1 MRGITQRK
9 EKEAN
14 RRGFTVSSDT
24 PGRLDRHAEA
34 GGEGRVLGVRGLH
47 RLGLKGDEAD
57 QAFAGLEMRPN
68 AHSQEHADGNP

>member
-1 MRGITQRK
+1 
-9 EKEAN
+9 
-14 RRGFTVSSDT
+14 
-24 PGRLDRHAEA
+24 LDRHAEA
-34 GGEGRVLGVRGLH
+34 GGEGRVMLGVRGLH